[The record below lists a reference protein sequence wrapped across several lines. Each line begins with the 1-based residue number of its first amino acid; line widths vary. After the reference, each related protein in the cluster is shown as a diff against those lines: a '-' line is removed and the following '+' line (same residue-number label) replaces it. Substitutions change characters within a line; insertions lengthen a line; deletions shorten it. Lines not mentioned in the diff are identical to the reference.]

1 MMWEGSTG
9 GNNQIQATVKR
20 MVQTVSKLGKVQQ
33 QEVNFILETEKVTF
47 KVQKEKIDM
56 KANNKHDDREGWA
69 N

>member
-20 MVQTVSKLGKVQQ
+20 MVQTVTKLGKVQK

-56 KANNKHDDREGWA
+56 KANNKHDDREG
-69 N
+69 

>member
-9 GNNQIQATVKR
+9 GNNKIQATVKR
-20 MVQTVSKLGKVQQ
+20 MVETVTKLGKVQK

-56 KANNKHDDREGWA
+56 KANKHDDREG
-69 N
+69 